1 MYYKHNELTIMK
13 PAIAAIL
20 LWATIPFVADAQKT
34 SLPLVN
40 GETTA
45 VAQTNSGKVRGYV
58 HNGIYTYKGIPY
70 AQAKRFQAPEK
81 PAAWEGIRSSMSY
94 GPVSPL
100 MTPTTTV
107 QDEIEFLF
115 HHDWGYTNE
124 DCLRLNIWSP
134 GINDGK
140 KRPVMFWIHGGG
152 YTAGSSQELPSYDG
166 EAIAKKGDVV
176 LVSINHRLNILGFL
190 DLSEFGDKYKSS
202 ANASFYDLVV
212 ALQWVRDNIS
222 NFGGDPGNITIFGQS
237 GGGGKVSTLMSSPL
251 AKGLFHKAIVQSGVW
266 ADFQEQSVSKRIGAA
281 VLNELGIIPSKVD
294 SIQKVPYD
302 KLVAAGNR
310 AQAKV
315 REQLKAEGVLTEGL
329 GIRFGWTPTLDGVLL
344 THHMKDPQSLALSAN
359 IPLIIGSTK
368 NEFMNSLRNPAL
380 KKANEAEV
388 KEFLKKTWGDKTDAY
403 IAAVKKAYPTD
414 TRPNDLCDIDGF
426 FRPGMV
432 AQANAKSSAG
442 SAPVFMYLFT
452 WQSPVMDGTYKAIHC
467 IEIPFAMNNIARCEE
482 MTGGG
487 KEAYVLADKISQGW
501 INFARTGDPN
511 HKGLPVWPKYT
522 SSVGATMMFDNTCTI
537 RNHPD
542 KELLELTSAS
552 PRF

>member
-1 MYYKHNELTIMK
+1 MK

>member
-1 MYYKHNELTIMK
+1 MK
-13 PAIAAIL
+13 TAIAAIIICGYL
-20 LWATIPFVADAQKT
+20 PFVADAQKA

-40 GETTA
+40 GENTA

-70 AQAKRFQAPEK
+70 ATAKRFQAPEK
-81 PAAWEGIRSSMSY
+81 PAAWEGVRSSMTY

-100 MTPTTTV
+100 MTPTTNV
-107 QDEIEFLF
+107 SDEIEFLF

-166 EAIAKKGDVV
+166 EAIAKKGDVI
-176 LVSINHRLNILGFL
+176 LVSVNHRLNILGFL
-190 DLSEFGDKYKSS
+190 DLSEYGDKYKSS
-202 ANASFYDLVV
+202 ANASFYDLVS

-222 NFGGDPGNITIFGQS
+222 NFGGDPGNVTIFGQS
-237 GGGGKVSTLMSSPL
+237 GGGGKVTTLMSSPL

-266 ADFQEQSVSKRIGAA
+266 ADFQDQNISKRLGAA
-281 VLNELGIIPSKVD
+281 VLNELGIIPSRVD
-294 SIQKVPYD
+294 SIQKVPYE

-315 REQLKAEGVLTEGL
+315 REQLKAEGVATDGL
-329 GIRFGWTPTLDGVLL
+329 GLRFGWTPTIDGVLL
-344 THHMKDPQSLALSAN
+344 TEHMKDPKSLARSAD
-359 IPLIIGSTK
+359 IPLMIGSTK

-380 KKANEAEV
+380 KKANETEV
-388 KEFLKKTWGDKTDAY
+388 KDFLKKTWGEKTDAY

-432 AQANAKSSAG
+432 AQANAKSGASN
-442 SAPVFMYLFT
+442 APVFMYLFT

-487 KEAYVLADKISQGW
+487 KEAYALADKMSQAW
-501 INFARTGDPN
+501 INFARSGDPN

-522 SSVGATMMFDNTCTI
+522 VDGGATMMFDNVSTV

-542 KELLELTSAS
+542 KEILELTSAA

>member
-1 MYYKHNELTIMK
+1 MK
-13 PAIAAIL
+13 PAIVAITI
-20 LWATIPFVADAQKT
+20 WALIPFVADAQKP

-40 GETTA
+40 GENIA

-58 HNGIYTYKGIPY
+58 HNGIFTFKGIPY

-81 PAAWEGIRSSMSY
+81 PTPWEGVRSSMTY
-94 GPVSPL
+94 GPVAPL
-100 MTPTTTV
+100 MTPTTNV

-140 KRPVMFWIHGGG
+140 PALREGGGKRPVMFWIHGGG

-190 DLSEFGDKYKSS
+190 DLSEYGEKYKAS
-202 ANASFYDLVV
+202 ANASFYDLVI

-222 NFGGDPGNITIFGQS
+222 NFGGDPGNVTIFGQS
-237 GGGGKVSTLMSSPL
+237 GGGGKVTTLMSSPL

-266 ADFQEQSVSKRIGAA
+266 ADFQEQSISKRIGAA

-294 SIQKVPYD
+294 SIQKVPYE
-302 KLVAAGNR
+302 KLVAAGNK

-315 REQLKAEGVLTEGL
+315 REQLKAEGVVMDGVGL
-329 GIRFGWTPTLDGVLL
+329 RFGWTPTIDGVLL
-344 THHMKDPQSLALSAN
+344 TEHMKDPKSLARSSD
-359 IPLIIGSTK
+359 IPLLIGSTK

-380 KKANEAEV
+380 KKANETEV

-432 AQANAKSSAG
+432 AQANAKSGASA
-442 SAPVFMYLFT
+442 APVFMYLFT

-487 KEAYVLADKISQGW
+487 KEAYALADKMSTSW

-511 HKGLPVWPKYT
+511 HKGLPSWPKYNAA
-522 SSVGATMMFDNTCTI
+522 VGATMMFDNTSTV

-542 KELLELTSAS
+542 KELLELTSPA

>member
-1 MYYKHNELTIMK
+1 MRNLLT
-13 PAIAAIL
+13 AIVL
-20 LWATIPFVADAQKT
+20 LALSPFVANAQKS
-34 SLPLVN
+34 SLPLQN
-40 GETTA
+40 GENIA
-45 VAQTNSGKVRGYV
+45 VAQTAYGKVRGYI
-58 HNGIYTYKGIPY
+58 HNNIYTYKGIPY
-70 AQAKRFQAPEK
+70 ATAKRFQAPEK
-81 PAAWEGIRSSMSY
+81 PAKWEGVRSSMTY
-94 GPVSPL
+94 GPVAPL

-124 DCLRLNIWSP
+124 DCLRLNIWTP

-176 LVSINHRLNILGFL
+176 LVSVNHRLNILGFL
-190 DLSEFGDKYKSS
+190 DLSEYGDKYKKS
-202 ANASFYDLVV
+202 ANASFWDLVA
-212 ALQWVRDNIS
+212 ALEWVRDNIS
-222 NFGGDPGNITIFGQS
+222 NFGGDPGNVTIFGQS
-237 GGGGKVSTLMSSPL
+237 GGGGKVSTLMSSPV

-266 ADFQEQSVSKRIGAA
+266 ADFQDQEISKRIGAA
-281 VLNELGIIPSKVD
+281 VLNELGLIPSKVD
-294 SIQKVPYD
+294 SIQKVPFE
-302 KLVAAGNR
+302 KLVAAGDK

-315 REQLKAEGVLTEGL
+315 REQLKAEGVQMDGVGL
-329 GIRFGWTPTLDGVLL
+329 RFGWTPTIDGMLL
-344 THHMKDPQSLALSAN
+344 TEHMKDPKSLERSSN
-359 IPLIIGSTK
+359 VPLLIGSTK

-388 KEFLKKTWGDKTDAY
+388 KEFLKKQWGDKTDAY
-403 IAAVKKAYPTD
+403 IAAVKKAYPND
-414 TRPNDLCDIDGF
+414 TKPNDLADIDGF

-432 AQANAKSSAG
+432 AQANAKSAAG
-442 SAPVFMYLFT
+442 GAPVFMYLFT

-487 KEAYVLADKISQGW
+487 KDAYALADKVSQAW

-511 HKGLPVWPKYT
+511 HKGLPTWPRYT
-522 SSVGATMMFDNTCTI
+522 SQGGATMMLDNVCTV

-542 KELLELTSAS
+542 KELLELTAVA

>member
-1 MYYKHNELTIMK
+1 MK
-13 PAIAAIL
+13 PAKAAII
-20 LWATIPFVADAQKT
+20 LWAIIPFVAEAQKT
-34 SLPLVN
+34 LLPLVN
-40 GETTA
+40 GENTA
-45 VAQTNSGKVRGYV
+45 VAQTSSGKVRGYV
-58 HNGIYTYKGIPY
+58 HNGIFTYKGIPY
-70 AQAKRFQAPEK
+70 AEAKRFQAPEK
-81 PAAWEGIRSSMSY
+81 PAPWEGIRSSMTY
-94 GPVSPL
+94 GPVAPL
-100 MTPTTTV
+100 MTPTTSV
-107 QDEIEFLF
+107 QDETEFLF
-115 HHDWGYTNE
+115 HHDWGYTSE

-190 DLSEFGDKYKSS
+190 DLSEYGDKYKSS

-222 NFGGDPGNITIFGQS
+222 NFGGDPGNVTIFGQS

-266 ADFQEQSVSKRIGAA
+266 ADFQEQSISKRIGAA

-302 KLVAAGNR
+302 KLVTAGNK

-315 REQLKAEGVLTEGL
+315 REQLKAEGVVMDGVGL
-329 GIRFGWTPTLDGVLL
+329 RFGWTPTLDGVFL
-344 THHMKDPQSLALSAN
+344 TEHMKDPKSLARSAD
-359 IPLIIGSTK
+359 IPLLIGSTK

-388 KEFLKKTWGDKTDAY
+388 KDFLKKTWGDKTDAY
-403 IAAVKKAYPTD
+403 IAAVKKAYPND

-432 AQANAKSSAG
+432 AQANAKSGAST
-442 SAPVFMYLFT
+442 APVFMYLFT
-452 WQSPVMDGTYKAIHC
+452 WQSPVMDGNYKAIHC

-487 KEAYVLADKISQGW
+487 KEAYALADKISQGW

-511 HKGLPVWPKYT
+511 HKGLPSWPKYT
-522 SSVGATMMFDNTCTI
+522 AAAGATMMFDNTCAV

-542 KELLELTSAS
+542 KELLDLTSVA